1 MNEKELSSL
10 FTEFLQKTKNYPN
23 SSLLRLPPAYAV
35 DSVRVQADL
44 LILDTRIGD
53 YIGLVEFSERIDPDI
68 KRNAVHT
75 ITNYLKAIKAESLPF
90 YLVYPVEPNDFQILA
105 YEDNDW
111 QSITHDEFPEF
122 ETLSTT
128 RKIEEKAIAKENEIL
143 FEKQIQRKNEI
154 KSKYS
159 IWTLASLSL
168 GIITAILTFYL
179 GTADD
184 NLLQPSR
191 SQQKDLQ
198 EQLNALKQKINQQI
212 TAKTIYV
219 KDSSSNFKLID
230 NRLKIIEKGLL
241 DNPKKSL
248 EISDIYNQIE
258 ILDQKIENQNELINL
273 RNENLSTRIE
283 WLNALVV
290 GLILAL
296 LSVSIGYVLTNRS
309 ESKNNR

>member
-23 SSLLRLPPAYAV
+23 SSLLRLPSAYAFG
-35 DSVRVQADL
+35 SVRVQADL

-53 YIGLVEFSERIDPDI
+53 YIGLVEFAEEINPDI
-68 KRNAVHT
+68 KGHAIQT
-75 ITNYLKAIKAESLPF
+75 ITDYLKAIKAESLPS
-90 YLVYPVEPNDFQILA
+90 YLVYPVGPDDFQILV

-111 QSITHDEFPEF
+111 QSITHDEFPEY
-122 ETLSTT
+122 ETLSTKK
-128 RKIEEKAIAKENEIL
+128 KIDEKAIAKENEIL
-143 FEKQIQRKNEI
+143 FEKQIQKKNEI

-159 IWTLASLSL
+159 IWTLASLSI
-168 GIITAILTFYL
+168 GIIAAILTFYI
-179 GTADD
+179 GTSGD
-184 NLLQPSR
+184 NLRQPSR
-191 SQQKDLQ
+191 SQQKELQ
-198 EQLNALKQKINQQI
+198 EQINDLKQKINQQI
-212 TAKTIYV
+212 KAKTIYV
-219 KDSSSNFKLID
+219 KDSSANFKLID

-248 EISDIYNQIE
+248 EISDIYKQIE
-258 ILDQKIENQNELINL
+258 ILDQKIENQSELINL
-273 RNENLSTRIE
+273 RNENLTTRIE